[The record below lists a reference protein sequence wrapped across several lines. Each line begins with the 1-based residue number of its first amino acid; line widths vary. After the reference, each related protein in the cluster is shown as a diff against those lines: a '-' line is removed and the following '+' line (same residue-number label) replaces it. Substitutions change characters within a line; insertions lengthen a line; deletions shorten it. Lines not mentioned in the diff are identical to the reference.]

1 MTTLI
6 QLSMVIFFMF
16 VAKWKKDNDYL
27 SIVTAV
33 VLVFIGLAWLDDY
46 LIFALCLLAL
56 SPYYIIRVIVRAI
69 RRSAT

>member
-6 QLSMVIFFMF
+6 QLSMVVFFMF

-33 VLVFIGLAWLDDY
+33 VLLFIGLAWLGDY

-69 RRSAT
+69 RSRA